1 MSLILVRLKTH
12 QEKQIPV
19 LNTDSDSVEYL
30 MIKIDGLFYSYN
42 FHLWIN
48 QILKKNKELKM
59 AAELGKKM
67 LEENDD
73 LRGMYNEL
81 EQEHENTVKVSW
93 LL

>member
-1 MSLILVRLKTH
+1 MSLILARLKTH

-19 LNTDSDSVEYL
+19 LNTDGGNVEYL
-30 MIKIDGLFYSYN
+30 SIKIDGLFYYYN

-81 EQEHENTVKVSW
+81 EQEHENTVKVS
-93 LL
+93 